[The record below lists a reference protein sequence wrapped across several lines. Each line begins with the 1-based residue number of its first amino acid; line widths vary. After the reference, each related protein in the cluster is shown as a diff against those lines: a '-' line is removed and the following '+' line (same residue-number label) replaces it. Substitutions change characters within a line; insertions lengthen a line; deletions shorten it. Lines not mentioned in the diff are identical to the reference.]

1 MLIIYILF
9 NQQSKGSC
17 EDHVFVNKHL
27 PMSSNTDLQLD
38 FEKSIL
44 NMFLCKNKQTGW
56 SKLINNYLN

>member
-9 NQQSKGSC
+9 NQQSKGSW

-27 PMSSNTDLQLD
+27 LMSSNTDLQLD

-44 NMFLCKNKQTGW
+44 KKKFNVKRNKQVVQ
-56 SKLINNYLN
+56 N